1 MVNNKNDPVYQHILD
16 SYESLSQQQRKVADY
31 IMNNI
36 DDVIYFP
43 IARLMDSIGV
53 SQATIVRFA
62 QTLGYNGFNE
72 FRDALFA
79 YRRRYLSPEGRMRHS
94 IEALDKD
101 SPKYERITRE
111 EIAYLERAISSV
123 DESVLN
129 AAIDTICRAKTL
141 YIFGLGA
148 DEHLA
153 CYLHFRLRRLKIRCQ
168 LVTSS
173 GRNIFEHLLLL
184 SSEDAAVVYGFL
196 EPSVDFKRIM
206 ALLSDRK
213 VSIILITDMQ
223 NPPVIRQADLVLH
236 AERGE
241 RGTFPSPLVPLSI
254 AHALIIGT
262 ADMLEDRA
270 INALKYLGDMR
281 NKYYQTDKFKSQA
294 SNKQRG
300 KGI

>member
-1 MVNNKNDPVYQHILD
+1 MVNNKNNHVYQHILD
-16 SYESLSQQQRKVADY
+16 SYESLSQQQKKVADY
-31 IMNNI
+31 SMNNI

-79 YRRRYLSPEGRMRHS
+79 YRRNYLSPEGRMKHS
-94 IEALDKD
+94 LETLEKN
-101 SPKYERITRE
+101 SPKYERITRK

-123 DESVLN
+123 DENVLN
-129 AAIDTICRAKTL
+129 AAIAAICKAKTL
-141 YIFGLGA
+141 YIFGFGA

-153 CYLHFRLRRLKIRCQ
+153 HYLHFRLRRLKIHCQ

-184 SSEDAAVVYGFL
+184 SSKDVAVVYGFL
-196 EPSVDFKRIM
+196 EPSVDFTRIM
-206 ALLSDRK
+206 TLLSDRK
-213 VSIILITDMQ
+213 TTIIIITDMR
-223 NPPVIRQADLVLH
+223 NPSVIRQADLVLH

-254 AHALIIGT
+254 AHALILGT
-262 ADMLEDRA
+262 ADKLEART
-270 INALKYLGDMR
+270 IKALKDLGDMR
-281 NKYYQTDKFKSQA
+281 HEYYYSDKFIS
-294 SNKQRG
+294 
-300 KGI
+300 